1 MLKGDR
7 RNASSAVQRW
17 ARRLRGGRLM
27 KIKDEILETWAEFL
41 ESSDRN
47 IRVFQEGVFQ
57 IATTSDVD

>member
-1 MLKGDR
+1 
-7 RNASSAVQRW
+7 
-17 ARRLRGGRLM
+17 M